1 MLLKEGERLPY
12 KPKITTDML
21 PYLRGIRNL
30 NQSQFAEKIG
40 IPQSSL
46 SLLET
51 GKREINEYY
60 EKAIRKGIVRLRIS
74 LEEIEYIKRMI
85 EIKKQRGYK

>member
-1 MLLKEGERLPY
+1 MLLKEGERLSY
-12 KPKITTDML
+12 KPKITADML
-21 PYLRGIRNL
+21 PHLRAARNL
-30 NQSQFAEKIG
+30 TQSQFANKIG
-40 IPQSSL
+40 IPQPSL

-60 EKAIRKGIVRLRIS
+60 EKAIRKGISSLRIS

-85 EIKKQRGYK
+85 EIKKQRGYR